1 MKAFL
6 ADSTV
11 PPASGSSAA
20 PAAPGAAPAMQP
32 QGSPLGFIVP
42 MALILVIMYFVM
54 IRPQSQQRKRQ
65 AQLLET
71 LKPGDKVVTASGI
84 VGSVITVKDKT
95 VSIRSADAKMEMTKA
110 SITEIIERSNEEKSA
125 S

>member
-1 MKAFL
+1 
-6 ADSTV
+6 
-11 PPASGSSAA
+11 
-20 PAAPGAAPAMQP
+20 
-32 QGSPLGFIVP
+32 

-65 AQLLET
+65 AQLIET
-71 LKPGDKVVTASGI
+71 LKPGDKVVSASGI
-84 VGSVITVKDKT
+84 VGTVITVKDKT
-95 VSIRSADAKMEMTKA
+95 VSIRSADAKMEITKA